1 MAEAKK
7 YVGNGK
13 KKEFSNGGA
22 LINISLKYA
31 DLTPNEKGYVN
42 LVVGSKKETDQWGNT
57 HAVWVNDFT
66 PTPKTE
72 VKQDEEVF

>member
-1 MAEAKK
+1 MAEQKK

-13 KKEFSNGGA
+13 KKEFSNGGH

-42 LVVGSKKETDQWGNT
+42 LVVGAKKENDQWGNT
-57 HAVWVNDFT
+57 HAVWVNDFV
-66 PTPKTE
+66 PTPKSAP
-72 VKQDEEVF
+72 KEEEAF